1 MAITPTQLLQLSR
14 QYGRFYHRQFIP
26 LLEETGLSMREVHVL
41 LFLANN
47 PEYDTARDVSEFRSL
62 SKSQVSQAV
71 DLLVAEGFL
80 LRTPDL
86 TDRRVIH
93 LSLTED
99 ALPLTKQAQALQ
111 AECGRQLLSGIS
123 AEQEKQLQLILEI
136 MLKNGAKL
144 GGEG

>member
-71 DLLVAEGFL
+71 DFLVAEGFL